1 MSETTTNLLDLF
13 CDTYGV
19 PAEQKKHIESLM
31 NMSYQEG
38 KIAMRQ
44 EFIDNI
50 GK

>member
-19 PAEQKKHIESLM
+19 PAEQKRYIESLM
-31 NMSYQEG
+31 NISYQEG

-44 EFIDNI
+44 EYIDNI